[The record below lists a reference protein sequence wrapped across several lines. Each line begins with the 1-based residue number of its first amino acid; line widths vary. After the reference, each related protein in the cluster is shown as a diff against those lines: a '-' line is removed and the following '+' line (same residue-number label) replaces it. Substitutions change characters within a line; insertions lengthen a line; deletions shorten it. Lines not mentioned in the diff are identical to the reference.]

1 LSADGRATPISEVGD
16 GASRNEVSPGD
27 TARAETV
34 LPLPA
39 AELAAFVADV
49 ERLWRLNPHL
59 EIRDWQPRVDGFSYA
74 AHDELGD
81 RSVEAWATVDDP
93 REIHDRLLLRYAS
106 GLRQATEI
114 LVEPVADGAG
124 QARLVIIDHY
134 PRIDDPQDPR
144 LAEVDRTLVP
154 WVGAIRR
161 HLLARRSWGRL
172 PLISPLWRWWNEHF
186 LLHMAPRN
194 RRIVRLLVW
203 ISVLEFAVFVAAVAV
218 LRLAS

>member
-1 LSADGRATPISEVGD
+1 VPAADRAAPLAEGD
-16 GASRNEVSPGD
+16 S
-27 TARAETV
+27 ARAETV

-39 AELAAFVADV
+39 AEVAEFARDI

-59 EIRDWQPRVDGFSYA
+59 DIREWQPREDGFNYA
-74 AHDELGD
+74 AHDELAD
-81 RSVEAWATVDDP
+81 RDIRVAVTVGCSDG
-93 REIHDRLLLRYAS
+93 RLTLRYAA

-114 LVEPVADGAG
+114 LVEPVADGA
-124 QARLVIIDHY
+124 RLVITDHY
-134 PRIDDPQDPR
+134 PRIEDPQDPR

-154 WVGAIRR
+154 WVAAIRR
-161 HLLARRSWGRL
+161 HLLARRRWGRL

-203 ISVLEFAVFVAAVAV
+203 ISLLEFVVFLGAIAV

>member
-1 LSADGRATPISEVGD
+1 MPAADRAAPVAEGD
-16 GASRNEVSPGD
+16 S
-27 TARAETV
+27 ARAETT

-39 AELAAFVADV
+39 AEVTAFVRDV

-59 EIRDWQPRVDGFSYA
+59 DIRDWQPREDGFDCA
-74 AHDELGD
+74 AHDELGGRD
-81 RSVEAWATVDDP
+81 VALAAAVEGGGGRLTV
-93 REIHDRLLLRYAS
+93 RYAG

-114 LVEPVADGAG
+114 LIEPVADGA
-124 QARLVIIDHY
+124 RLVITDHY
-134 PRIDDPQDPR
+134 PRIEDPQDPR

-154 WVGAIRR
+154 WVAAIRR
-161 HLLARRSWGRL
+161 HLLARTRWGRL

-186 LLHMAPRN
+186 LLHMAPRS

-203 ISVLEFAVFVAAVAV
+203 ISLLEFLVFLGAVVV

>member
-1 LSADGRATPISEVGD
+1 VSAADRAAPVDPAGD
-16 GASRNEVSPGD
+16 IQAVPAGD
-27 TARAETV
+27 SARAETT

-39 AELAAFVADV
+39 AEVTAFVRDV

-59 EIRDWQPRVDGFSYA
+59 DIREWLPREDGFAYA
-74 AHDELGD
+74 AHDELGGRD
-81 RSVEAWATVDDP
+81 VGAWVTVGGDNG
-93 REIHDRLLLRYAS
+93 RVTLRYAT

-114 LVEPVADGAG
+114 LIEPVADGA
-124 QARLVIIDHY
+124 RLIVIDHY
-134 PRIDDPQDPR
+134 PRIEDPQDPR

-154 WVGAIRR
+154 WVAAIRR
-161 HLLARRSWGRL
+161 HLLARKRWGRL

-186 LLHMAPRN
+186 LLHMAPRS

-203 ISVLEFAVFVAAVAV
+203 ISLLEFLVFLGAVVV